1 MPLALRGR
9 RPQTMIQKEGR
20 CEEVQPSRAQRKL
33 RVHRKGIRKHYAAQ
47 EHRATITPPTPPT
60 IAHHHGA
67 TTAVML
73 HFIVYKLP
81 YAFGLFRYF
90 LLPAAS
96 GASELS
102 Q

>member
-47 EHRATITPPTPPT
+47 EHCATITPPSPPT

-73 HFIVYKLP
+73 P
-81 YAFGLFRYF
+81 YAFWVVSIFF
-90 LLPAAS
+90 AAGGERRV
-96 GASELS
+96 GALS
-102 Q
+102 IERFDF

>member
-20 CEEVQPSRAQRKL
+20 CEEDQPSRAQRKL

-73 HFIVYKLP
+73 P

>member
-1 MPLALRGR
+1 MPLALRQR
-9 RPQTMIQKEGR
+9 RPQAIIQKEGR
-20 CEEVQPSRAQRKL
+20 CEEDQPSRAQRKL

-67 TTAVML
+67 TTAAM
-73 HFIVYKLP
+73 LP
-81 YAFGLFRYF
+81 YAIGLFRYF

-96 GASELS
+96 GALALS

>member
-73 HFIVYKLP
+73 PCLP